1 MNAQPPNKYSISVK
15 SGHLVLLGAGASL
28 AAFPN
33 GEKNGLKM
41 PLMED
46 FVETVNGL
54 SDCLDECGVDYKGQN
69 FEVLYSALCEDSQY
83 DEIRQAI
90 EELIYDYFTRM
101 ELPEE
106 PTLYDHLVLSLTG
119 RDVIATFNW
128 DPFLWQAVCRNVQ
141 RVGDQNRPLTIYLH
155 GNTGI
160 GVCKEHQ
167 PVVIGVKGQ
176 SCSQCGRI
184 YQKSNLLFPIT
195 QKDYINDLSIKMGW
209 DVLKKALNCAYMFTI
224 FGYSAP
230 KSDVEAIELL
240 KEGWGKADE
249 RRLEQIQ
256 MIDIIKAKEL
266 EKRWESFIHSTHYG
280 MYGSIYN
287 SFIGR
292 YPRRSCD
299 ALWDATM
306 MNNPRSEY
314 YIPTYASWDELDE
327 WVKPYIEEENKA
339 RQSA

>member
-15 SGHLVLLGAGASL
+15 SCHLVLLGAGASL

-33 GEKNGLKM
+33 GENNGLKL
-41 PLMED
+41 PLMD
-46 FVETVNGL
+46 NFVETITGL
-54 SDCLDECGVDYKGQN
+54 SEYFSDCGIDYKGQN
-69 FEVLYSALCEDSQY
+69 FEDLYSDLYEESKYNEA
-83 DEIRQAI
+83 RKNI

-128 DPFLWQAVCRNVQ
+128 GPFLWQAVCRNVQ

-209 DVLKKALNCAYMFTI
+209 DVLKKALNRAYMFTI

-230 KSDVEAIELL
+230 KFDVEAIELL

-256 MIDIIKAKEL
+256 MIDIIQAEEL
-266 EKRWESFIHSTHYG
+266 EKRWGSFIHSTHYG

-292 YPRRSCD
+292 YSRRSCD

-306 MNNPRSEY
+306 MSNPRSEY
-314 YIPTYASWDELDE
+314 RIPLDATWDEIDE
-327 WVKPYIEEENKA
+327 WLKPLLEMENKA
-339 RQSA
+339 RESA